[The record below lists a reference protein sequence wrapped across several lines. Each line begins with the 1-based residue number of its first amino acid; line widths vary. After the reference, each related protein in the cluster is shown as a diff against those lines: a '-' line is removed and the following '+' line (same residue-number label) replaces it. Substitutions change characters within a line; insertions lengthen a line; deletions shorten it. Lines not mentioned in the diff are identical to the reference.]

1 MLARQQGRRETVER
15 SKIAGDAP
23 KLRAKVPSGASRLP
37 LTKHDPLG
45 SLLPGTRGSPPR
57 SSPSTG
63 ETLVSSEPHRSALK
77 TRLDILEAVRDEGPS
92 NRFKIM
98 TAANLSA
105 ERNVKYLGELVSR
118 GLLMEDRDTVPK
130 SYALT
135 AKGLDFLNRVKEAE
149 ALVAAFGLAL

>member
-1 MLARQQGRRETVER
+1 M
-15 SKIAGDAP
+15 
-23 KLRAKVPSGASRLP
+23 
-37 LTKHDPLG
+37 
-45 SLLPGTRGSPPR
+45 
-57 SSPSTG
+57 
-63 ETLVSSEPHRSALK
+63 SSEPHRSALK